1 MKKILTLAAVA
12 TLSLAAT
19 YTASAQSETTALT
32 QGSILQ
38 PRGSARYQALSGA
51 MGAVGVD
58 FSSIHQNPAG
68 LANFRSGSKMSLS
81 LAYRGNSSENSWYG
95 NTSKVDG
102 KSKIHL
108 DELSYMAS
116 TTLGTGK
123 NLTFAFGIQNNGRF
137 TRTTDAFTGNVVSG
151 LGSSLTNYIATHA
164 NSSFGMPNNVGSLN
178 AVAFPGTA
186 WQNPWGAVLGY
197 TSGWIDAT
205 KQTGADGL
213 PTNHYHSLY
222 GSKPNGASLIT
233 QETGGAT
240 NFDIGLGLE
249 LSPAFSIG
257 FSGTLTTLNYTQ
269 RNFYRE
275 EFAKRTINGDD
286 LALSLDNATDLSG
299 FGARFGLGILVAPTE
314 GLRLGASV
322 YTPTFIQYQMDYSAV
337 ATGVDTKAGG
347 DRGVR
352 ETGTPLSETDFN
364 LHTPWRFG
372 LSAAYIFGR
381 KAILSVDYEYQNF
394 ASTRLKETNTDEYSY
409 GDSNIYN
416 VENDAIKSDLG
427 ATHTVRVGLEY
438 NATNRLSLRAG
449 ARYTTEQSINSFLKD
464 AKREMLVPS
473 ANTVYRLPGAVESY
487 SLGLGYRLS
496 PKWTLDVAYVIAQ
509 QKDKVAAYPFIIDDL
524 TDTAFAPLQYISD
537 TQRQHNLTA
546 TISYRF

>member
-151 LGSSLTNYIATHA
+151 LGSSLTDYIAAQA
-164 NSSFGMPNNVGSLN
+164 NGSFGMPNNVGSLN

-205 KQTGADGL
+205 KQSGSNGTF
-213 PTNHYHSLY
+213 NHYHSLY
-222 GSKPNGASLIT
+222 GSNPNGASLIT

-275 EFAKRTINGDD
+275 EFARRTVNGDD

-337 ATGVDTKAGG
+337 ATGVDTKRGG

-449 ARYTTEQSINSFLKD
+449 ARYTTEQAVTSDLKSG
-464 AKREMLVPS
+464 KLEVLVPS
-473 ANTVYRLPGAVESY
+473 ANPVYRLPGAVESY

-509 QKDKVAAYPFIIDDL
+509 QKDKVAAYSFIRDKF